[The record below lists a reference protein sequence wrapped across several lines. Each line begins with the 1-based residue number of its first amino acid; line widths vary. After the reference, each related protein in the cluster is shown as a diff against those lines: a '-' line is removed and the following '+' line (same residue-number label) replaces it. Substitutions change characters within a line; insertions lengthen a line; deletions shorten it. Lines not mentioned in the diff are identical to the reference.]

1 MEFNFKFKA
10 EDMIL
15 KKRTTRENIDS
26 IKEWLEMAKPKYVPL
41 QLQDELIILFLLS
54 CDNNT
59 ERTKGTIM
67 AHFKMKKEA
76 PEIFDGRDMYRD
88 DIQKAFKT
96 YRMISLPGR
105 TAENYQILYLSLRDS
120 DFRNFDLVPILKATY
135 MLLDIEHDENPP
147 DGAIY
152 LADMKGFG
160 FMHVFKLRPDP
171 IRKYLHY
178 LGEGVPVQ
186 FKGVHFINGNY
197 FLDKAMLLVKAFLKP
212 ELFNLMKIHQ
222 KGWNPGELFPKSS
235 LPKELGG
242 DLESEEELCNKTIEL
257 YKEKQTFWE
266 KEEKWRHQYH

>member
-1 MEFNFKFKA
+1 MDFNFKFKA

-152 LADMKGFG
+152 LADMKG
-160 FMHVFKLRPDP
+160 
-171 IRKYLHY
+171 
-178 LGEGVPVQ
+178 
-186 FKGVHFINGNY
+186 
-197 FLDKAMLLVKAFLKP
+197 
-212 ELFNLMKIHQ
+212 MKIHQ

-242 DLESEEELCNKTIEL
+242 DLESEEELCKKTIEL

-266 KEEKWRHQYH
+266 NEEKWRHQYH